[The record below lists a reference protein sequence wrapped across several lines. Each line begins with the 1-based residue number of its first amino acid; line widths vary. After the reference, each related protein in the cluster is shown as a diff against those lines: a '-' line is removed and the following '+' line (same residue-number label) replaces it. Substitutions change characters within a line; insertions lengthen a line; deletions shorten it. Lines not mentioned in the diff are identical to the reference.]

1 METPESTAKTG
12 ASAIDRLL
20 AANRAYIEE
29 DFQGMLPLRPSRQ
42 LAVVACMDSRMPLF
56 GILGLKPGEAH
67 ILRNAGGVITD
78 DVIRS
83 LVLSQRFMGTHEI
96 VLVHHTDCGLMRVSE
111 DTLRAEIERETGMRP
126 SFSFESFQD
135 PYANVRQ
142 SIRRLQNSPY
152 LQHRDSISGFV
163 YAVETGE
170 LHEVR

>member
-1 METPESTAKTG
+1 LETPGSSEKTG
-12 ASAIDRLL
+12 ASAVGRLL
-20 AANRAYIEE
+20 AANRAYVEGN
-29 DFQGMLPLRPSRQ
+29 FRGMLPLRPSRQ

-83 LVLSQRFMGTHEI
+83 LVLSQRFMGTREI

-111 DTLRAEIERETGMRP
+111 DQLRSEIERETGVRP

-135 PYANVRQ
+135 PHANVRQ

-152 LQHRDSISGFV
+152 LQHRELISGFV
-163 YAVETGE
+163 YAVETGALE
-170 LHEVR
+170 EVR